1 MTPPSEAPRA
11 KILEEAIGIVYR
23 HGPRRI
29 TMRSLAEK
37 LGYSPGTI
45 YLHFRNK
52 QELLK
57 EIALH
62 GFDALG
68 DAVAPAHALEDPFEA
83 IAETARRYIDFG
95 LEHHALYRLM
105 FHDIPLTGQLG
116 PVEQARVARTW
127 ALGRT
132 LYERGIA
139 SGAFRQSDPE
149 IEANI
154 GWAWV
159 HGFVELAASGRLPAG
174 GGLPR
179 RLRAV
184 RDAMIEARLRALR
197 P

>member
-1 MTPPSEAPRA
+1 VTLSSEGFRA
-11 KILEEAIGIVYR
+11 KIVEEAIGIVYR
-23 HGPRRI
+23 QGPRRI
-29 TMRSLAEK
+29 TMRFLAEK

-45 YLHFRNK
+45 YLYFRNK

-68 DAVAPAHALEDPFEA
+68 DAVAPAHALQDPFDA

-95 LEHHALYRLM
+95 LEHHELYRLM
-105 FHDIPLTGQLG
+105 FHDISLVGQLA
-116 PVEQARVARTW
+116 PARVARTW

-139 SGAFRQSDPE
+139 SGVFRQSDPE

-159 HGFVELAASGRLPAG
+159 HGFGELAASGRVPARG
-174 GGLPR
+174 GMPK

>member
-1 MTPPSEAPRA
+1 VTLTGEDFRA
-11 KILEEAIGIVYR
+11 KIVEEAIGIVYR
-23 HGPRRI
+23 QGPRRI

-45 YLHFRNK
+45 YLHFRSK

-95 LEHHALYRLM
+95 LEHHELYRLM
-105 FHDIPLTGQLG
+105 FHDISLVGQLSAADA
-116 PVEQARVARTW
+116 ARVARTW
-127 ALGRT
+127 ALGRV

-139 SGAFRQSDPE
+139 SGAFRKGDPE
-149 IEANI
+149 VEANI

-174 GGLPR
+174 GGLPKQ
-179 RLRAV
+179 LWAV